1 MGTRSRI
8 GIVYG
13 FENELK
19 VKSIYC
25 HWDGYLE
32 HNGALLMKY
41 YNNYGRTEELINLGD
56 ISSLR
61 PKISTKEEHSFD
73 NPQEDVT
80 IAYHRDRGEDLHISE
95 EYLPNFIENIVNS
108 DIEYVYLR
116 YRDEWLYATVDY
128 DYILNKY
135 VLSAFRPLQ
144 YKIEALEKRGALC
157 I

>member
-8 GIVYG
+8 GILYG
-13 FENELK
+13 DKDGKK

-41 YNNYGRTEELINLGD
+41 YNNYGRLEQLLELGD

-61 PKISTKEEHSFD
+61 PKISTKEEHTFD

-80 IAYHRDRGEDLHISE
+80 IAYHRDRGEEKRISE
-95 EYLPNFIENIVNS
+95 EYFENFIEDMENS

-116 YRDEWLYATVDY
+116 YRDEWLYATVNY
-128 DYILNKY
+128 DYIKEKS

-144 YKIEALEKRGALC
+144 YVIEKLEKEGKLC

>member
-8 GIVYG
+8 GILYG
-13 FENELK
+13 GDDGLK

-25 HWDGYLE
+25 HWDGYPE
-32 HNGALLMKY
+32 YNGAMLMKY
-41 YNNYGRTEELINLGD
+41 YNNYGRLEQLLELGD

-61 PKISTKEEHSFD
+61 KKIAPSTKHTFEE
-73 NPQEDVT
+73 PEPDVT
-80 IAYHRDRGEDLHISE
+80 IAYSRDRGEEKRISE
-95 EYLPNFIENIVNS
+95 EYFENFLEDMENS

-116 YRDEWLYATVDY
+116 YRDEWLYASVDY
-128 DYILNKY
+128 DYIKNKS

-144 YKIEALEKRGALC
+144 YKIERLEKEGKLC